1 MKTKIGHTST
11 VEGCL
16 ASAGVARR
24 IVDCR
29 RRQVIF
35 SQGDDADSIVYVLKG
50 IVKLSVSGRRDAVV
64 GVLGSGDFFGEECLA
79 GHSIRRRN
87 ATAMTRTTLLVID
100 KAAMLRL
107 LLSERVL
114 ANRFMAHL
122 LSRYMRVEDDLA
134 DQLLSSSEQRLARTL
149 LVLSGCSHRGMR
161 KRTVPRTSQAT
172 LAEIVGSTR
181 SQINRFLQ
189 KFKTLGF
196 IEMDGSLTVHPSLLG
211 VVSPC
216 LRSSLRD
223 RVRSRLRFVR

>member
-1 MKTKIGHTST
+1 MKTKLGHRIT
-11 VEGCL
+11 VAGCL
-16 ASAGVARR
+16 ASAGPARR

-35 SQGDDADSIVYVLKG
+35 SQGDDADSIMYLLKG
-50 IVKLSVSGRRDAVV
+50 IVTLSVSGRRDAVV

-79 GHSIRRRN
+79 GHSIRTRN
-87 ATAMTRTTLLVID
+87 ATAMTQSTLLVID

-114 ANRFMAHL
+114 ADRFMAHL
-122 LSRYMRVEDDLA
+122 LSRSMRVEDDLA

-149 LVLSGCSHRGMR
+149 LVLSGCSHRGMP
-161 KRTVPRTSQAT
+161 KGAVPRTSQAT
-172 LAEIVGSTR
+172 LAEIVGTTR
-181 SQINRFLQ
+181 SHINRILQ
-189 KFKTLGF
+189 KFKTQGF
-196 IEMDGSLTVHPSLLG
+196 IETDGSLTVHPSLLS

-223 RVRSRLRFVR
+223 RVKGRRRFVR